1 LVGEVQDA
9 LRADVETCDIV
20 LVEPQAGAG
29 HNSVGLGQGDLALG
43 ASVGLEAVTVS
54 LDLAEGAIRA
64 QRPCPYTQQR
74 YIPFGLAGSTESN
87 GHPAIWQED
96 FGLAGVV
103 GLGAEM
109 DFGGVGE
116 CAVRSE
122 AVVATVHRGDI
133 VVGGAKAEACY
144 HAAVGD
150 VESEF
155 GFLLGVDMVV
165 E

>member
-1 LVGEVQDA
+1 MESQSGTGEYSVGFGEV
-9 LRADVETCDIV
+9 
-20 LVEPQAGAG
+20 
-29 HNSVGLGQGDLALG
+29 DLSLG

-54 LDLAEGAIRA
+54 FDLAEGAVGS
-64 QRPCPYTQQR
+64 QRPCPYTQQCHV
-74 YIPFGLAGSTESN
+74 PFGFAGSTESYS
-87 GHPAIWQED
+87 HPAIGQED
-96 FGLAGVV
+96 FGFAGVV

-109 DFGGVGE
+109 DFGGISE
-116 CAVRSE
+116 CSVRSK

-144 HAAVGD
+144 HAAVGN